1 MFIKITNLTKAFG
14 NLIAVDNLNLEINK
28 GQITC
33 LLGPSGCGKTT
44 TLKAIGGFLK
54 PDTGKII
61 IDGDDITNI
70 PPEMRPTST
79 VFQSYAL
86 FPHMTVIQNVIYGL
100 KFKGLSKKDAIKI
113 GEEYLEI
120 VGLTPFRNKNVQKL
134 SGGQQQRVALARSLV
149 VSPKVLLL
157 DEPLS
162 NLDAKLRVKM
172 RYEIKAIQERIGVTM
187 IFVTHDQEEAFI
199 LANTIAVMNEGKL
212 EQVGTP
218 KEIYNKPKS
227 KFVLDF
233 IGSSN
238 IIKDELDNIVFT
250 RPESIEID
258 KHKGQLVGTVIDKI
272 FLGPYISYKVNI
284 DKSVLNVHKQNNG
297 QSEYEIGNKV
307 FLSLEEKYLYMQ
319 EIKQVM

>member
-1 MFIKITNLTKAFG
+1 MFIRIKNLTKTFG
-14 NLIAVDNLNLEINK
+14 DITAVNNLSLEINR
-28 GQITC
+28 GQIAC

-44 TLKAIGGFLK
+44 TLKAVGGFLK

-61 IDGDDITNI
+61 IDEEDITNM
-70 PPEMRPTST
+70 PPEVRPTST

-100 KFKGLSKKDAIKI
+100 KFKGFSKKEAIKT

-120 VGLTPFRNKNVQKL
+120 VGLVPYRDKNVQKL

-172 RYEIKAIQERIGVTM
+172 RDEIKTIQKKIGITM
-187 IFVTHDQEEAFI
+187 IFVTHDQEEALI
-199 LANTIAVMNEGKL
+199 LADTIAIMNEGKL
-212 EQVGTP
+212 EQIGTS
-218 KEIYNKPKS
+218 KEIYNNPKS

-238 IIKDELDNIVFT
+238 IMEDKFGNVVFV
-250 RPESIEID
+250 RPESIKID
-258 KHKGQLVGTVIDKI
+258 RYKGQLAGTVIDKI
-272 FLGPYISYKVNI
+272 FIGSHITYKVST
-284 DKSVLNVHKQNNG
+284 DKLVFDIYEQNTG
-297 QSEYEIGNKV
+297 QAEYEIGSKV
-307 FLSLEEKYLYMQ
+307 FLTLEEKRLCVQ
-319 EIKQVM
+319 ETRQVI

>member
-1 MFIKITNLTKAFG
+1 MFIKITNLTKTFG

-44 TLKAIGGFLK
+44 TLKIIGGFLK

-61 IDGDDITNI
+61 IDGDDITNM

-238 IIKDELDNIVFT
+238 IIKDEFDNIVFT
-250 RPESIEID
+250 KPESIKIN
-258 KHKGQLVGTVIDKI
+258 KHKGQLVGTVVDKT
-272 FLGPYISYKVNI
+272 FLGSYISYKVNI
-284 DKSVLNVHKQNNG
+284 DKSVLNVHEQNNG

-319 EIKQVM
+319 ETKQVI

>member
-1 MFIKITNLTKAFG
+1 MFIKIENLTKTFG
-14 NLIAVDNLNLEINK
+14 DIIAVNNLSLKINK

-44 TLKAIGGFLK
+44 TLRAVGGFLK
-54 PDTGKII
+54 PDTGTII
-61 IDGDDITNI
+61 VDGEDITNM
-70 PPEMRPTST
+70 PPEIRPTST

-100 KFKGLSKKDAIKI
+100 KFKGFSKKEALKT

-120 VGLTPFRNKNVQKL
+120 VGLVPYRNQNVQKL

-172 RYEIKAIQERIGVTM
+172 RDEIKAIQKKIGITM
-187 IFVTHDQEEAFI
+187 IFVTHDQEEALI
-199 LANTIAVMNEGKL
+199 LADTIAIMNEGKL
-212 EQVGTP
+212 EQIGTP
-218 KEIYNKPKS
+218 KEIYNNPES

-238 IIKDELDNIVFT
+238 IMEDKFGNVVFV
-250 RPESIEID
+250 RPESIKID
-258 KHKGQLVGTVIDKI
+258 KHKGQLAGTIIDKI
-272 FLGPYISYKVNI
+272 FLGSHIIYKVNT
-284 DKSVLNVHKQNNG
+284 DKSVLDIYEQNTG
-297 QSEYEIGNKV
+297 QVEYEIGSEV
-307 FLSLEEKYLYMQ
+307 FLSLEEKHLCVE
-319 EIKQVM
+319 EIKQVI